1 MVDRPGALVPYRGGI
16 AVAPLGPV
24 HRLPD
29 VPLAEPGATAV
40 AEGQLPVIFCRR
52 GPDGVAVCEPGRR
65 AGEIRPGVELV
76 VGVRVAIDVDV
87 LDEMEVERIGVA
99 HPGTGVQAGVEHLLG
114 HGFPAARRPPGY
126 GPGPPRAE
134 DPEVRIAGAPQ
145 VGGDGPPGR
154 SQRRRV

>member
-1 MVDRPGALVPYRGGI
+1 MSMGCQALATAWLIAPVRLSHIGGGI

-65 AGEIRPGVELV
+65 AGELRPGVELV

-87 LDEMEVERIGVA
+87 L
-99 HPGTGVQAGVEHLLG
+99 
-114 HGFPAARRPPGY
+114 
-126 GPGPPRAE
+126 
-134 DPEVRIAGAPQ
+134 
-145 VGGDGPPGR
+145 
-154 SQRRRV
+154 